1 MPWAEHT
8 LNKFAAGIKSGG
20 MVNTP
25 DGSTALQRDADILE
39 KWADQYLQQR
49 FRTSAEG
56 NKKILL
62 LWMNNPMHL
71 ARLVTDRLESSF
83 AENDTGV
90 LVGIRLERSQKYALG
105 AKKSKSPY

>member
-25 DGSTALQRDADILE
+25 DGFTALQRNVGSLE

-49 FRTSAEG
+49 FRTSTEE
-56 NKKILL
+56 NKTILL
-62 LWMNNPMHL
+62 LWMNKSHAPGH
-71 ARLVTDRLESSF
+71 AGDRLVGELCR
-83 AENDTGV
+83 N
-90 LVGIRLERSQKYALG
+90 
-105 AKKSKSPY
+105 